1 MCRQVK
7 GSVQLVN
14 KTYQEKA
21 YETAIYGSNVEYPF
35 MSLAEEA
42 GEVLGKI
49 NKYIRKHD
57 VFAGDA
63 VIAAARPFTH
73 QEIALREDVIKELG
87 DLQWQLAACCT
98 ELGITLEELQAHNLY
113 KLHGRVERGT
123 LDGAGDE
130 R

>member
-1 MCRQVK
+1 MSQ
-7 GSVQLVN
+7 
-14 KTYQEKA
+14 TYQEKA
-21 YETAIYGSNVEYPF
+21 FATAIYGSNVEYPF

-57 VFAGDA
+57 VYANDA
-63 VIAAARPFTH
+63 VTAAVHPT
-73 QEIALREDVIKELG
+73 QECEVVLREEVIKELG

-98 ELGITLEELQAHNLY
+98 ELGITLEELQEINLT
-113 KLHGRVERGT
+113 KLQGRVSRDT
-123 LDGAGDE
+123 LNGAGDS